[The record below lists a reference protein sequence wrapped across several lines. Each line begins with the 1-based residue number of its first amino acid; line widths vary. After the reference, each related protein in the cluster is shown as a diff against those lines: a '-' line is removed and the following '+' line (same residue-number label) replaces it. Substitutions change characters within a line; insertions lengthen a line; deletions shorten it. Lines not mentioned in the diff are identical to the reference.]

1 MAESKVKD
9 GNYYVVQS
17 FMVKDLKLK
26 GLEKDVYAII
36 YGFSQAGQKFNG
48 SLQYLADW
56 TTSTK
61 QGVLKSLKSLQDK
74 DLIIKEDK
82 QFNGVKF
89 CEYYTTEF
97 NTSVNKVE
105 EGIKQSL
112 TEGIKQSLPNNI
124 SSNTKDI
131 KEKNIDTFQSE
142 EIIFDFWNSKK
153 IVQHREMTNP
163 MIKQITK
170 SIKEYGIDNI
180 KKYIDRYAEVVHDKT
195 YYFDTKWT
203 LIEFLKQSNGI
214 STFTDEGS
222 KWLNYLERNNKSNQS
237 EQPVKEQNLD
247 FDRRYGTVL

>member
-36 YGFSQAGQKFNG
+36 YGFSQAENQVFNG

-61 QGVLKSLKSLQDK
+61 QGVIKALKSLQDK
-74 DLIIKEDK
+74 GLIVKEDK

-97 NTSVNKVE
+97 NTLVNKVE
-105 EGIKQSL
+105 EGIQQSL

-124 SSNTKDI
+124 SLNNQINNIKDMYNEICISFPKCTTLSEKRKKAI
-131 KEKNIDTFQSE
+131 KARLKTYSIEDFKKVFTLAEQSDFLKGKNDRNWSANFDWLISDGNIAKVLDGNYANRQNKAQPTQSIKDE
-142 EIIFDFWNSKK
+142 LPDSFKQ
-153 IVQHREMTNP
+153 V
-163 MIKQITK
+163 IKQC
-170 SIKEYGIDNI
+170 
-180 KKYIDRYAEVVHDKT
+180 T
-195 YYFDTKWT
+195 Y
-203 LIEFLKQSNGI
+203 
-214 STFTDEGS
+214 
-222 KWLNYLERNNKSNQS
+222 
-237 EQPVKEQNLD
+237 
-247 FDRRYGTVL
+247 